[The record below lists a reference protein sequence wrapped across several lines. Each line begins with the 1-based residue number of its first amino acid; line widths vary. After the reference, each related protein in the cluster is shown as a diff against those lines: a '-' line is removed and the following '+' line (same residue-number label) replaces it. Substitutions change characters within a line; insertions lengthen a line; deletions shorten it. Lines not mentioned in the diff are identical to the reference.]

1 MIIPVELLFYY
12 FSNVVCVEIL
22 ICRKQK
28 GCLQLLLENA
38 WLYTCRHDRMI
49 VGFITNYAISAYHH
63 CRCEFESRSG
73 EVYSIQYY
81 VIVGTPVS
89 STNKTDRHDIIEI
102 LL

>member
-38 WLYTCRHDRMI
+38 WLYTCLYLDKAKQ
-49 VGFITNYAISAYHH
+49 NK
-63 CRCEFESRSG
+63 RSG
-73 EVYSIQYY
+73 SQT
-81 VIVGTPVS
+81 TPPPF
-89 STNKTDRHDIIEI
+89 KRAGDADEF
-102 LL
+102 